1 MVSLPPDAGLLA
13 IAVRGAGMTEAL
25 LSDCLTELG
34 FGTIQFVDS
43 LAELRQAI
51 TRKVPRLVFVP
62 IPDASQ
68 RQALQQCGEALR
80 RNPDVLAI
88 GTAANAES
96 STVLAALRAGVLEFL
111 QTPCEPDALRAAV
124 RRVLAYRAPVTPSG
138 EVYTVY
144 SAKGGLGGSTLAL
157 SLAWALRHRGEAQHA
172 RPATVA
178 FVDFTTTGAGARVM
192 LDLEPVYDL
201 GSVAS
206 RSGVIDGDFIR
217 SCMLQHPSGV
227 HILVAAE
234 QLDAADPLDGETAG
248 RVLEL
253 LREAYEFVVVDVD
266 HHFADQTLTA
276 LDAAD
281 RVVLVSQL
289 DVSAL
294 RSAQR
299 TLGVFNRLGYAAD
312 KVVLTVNRRTD
323 RDRIAITDAEHVL
336 GRSVD
341 VSLPNDYAACA
352 DAITFGRFLQQHAP
366 DSPLVPAMR
375 QMVEHLSGTNT
386 SAEADEQPSRD
397 QGSRLSRLFA
407 RH

>member
-1 MVSLPPDAGLLA
+1 MVSLPPSSGLLA
-13 IAVRGAGMTEAL
+13 VAVRGAGLSEAVL
-25 LSDCLTELG
+25 TDCLAEMG
-34 FGTIQFVDS
+34 FGQVQLVDS
-43 LAELRQAI
+43 LGELRQAI
-51 TRKVPRLVFVP
+51 VRKVPRLVFMP
-62 IPDASQ
+62 IPAAAE
-68 RQALQQCGEALR
+68 RQALLDCAEALR

-88 GTAANAES
+88 GTANNIES
-96 STVLAALRAGVLEFL
+96 STVLAALRAGVIEFL
-111 QTPCEPDALRAAV
+111 HTPADPVDLRNAV
-124 RRVLAYRAPVTPSG
+124 RRVLDHGAPVAPNG
-138 EVYTVY
+138 EVYAVY
-144 SAKGGLGGSTLAL
+144 SAKGGMGGSTLAL

-172 RPATVA
+172 RPASVA

-234 QLDAADPLDGETAG
+234 ELDAADPLDGETAG

-253 LREAYEFVVVDVD
+253 LRAQYEYVVVDVD

-312 KVVLTVNRRTD
+312 KVVVTVNRRTD

-336 GRSVD
+336 GRQVD
-341 VSLPNDYAACA
+341 LSLPNDYAACA

-366 DSPLVPAMR
+366 DSPLVPAM
-375 QMVEHLSGTNT
+375 QKMVQYLTGTNA
-386 SAEADEQPSRD
+386 SEAGDEPSPREPL
-397 QGSRLSRLFA
+397 SRLSRLFA